1 MRWASFFWKKNAG
14 ECFFA
19 RNYPMS
25 GWHAGVVPS
34 RSYGGAQLFLSGK
47 AVLRH
52 PGNCGRGGIRAFL
65 TLALCAFLVGCAG
78 QTPLPAAPSM
88 PSVPLVSDVQHCL
101 SRAECSTKLSRTLL
115 FVFDYAAA
123 GAPLVQ
129 REGPLLFTPVD
140 APMSDWPPLT
150 IRLAE
155 AEQSAFA
162 FNAQCRAT
170 ACRLTVE
177 QLLQIYHSY
186 LADQPCAFS
195 VAVCSLE

>member
-1 MRWASFFWKKNAG
+1 MEEKRRRAFFRTELSDEW
-14 ECFFA
+14 
-19 RNYPMS
+19 
-25 GWHAGVVPS
+25 VVCGRGPS
-34 RSYGGAQLFLSGK
+34 RSYGVAQLFLSGK
-47 AVLRH
+47 TVLRH
-52 PGNCGRGGIRAFL
+52 SADCRRGGIRAFL
-65 TLALCAFLVGCAG
+65 TLALCAFLVGCTG
-78 QTPLPAAPSM
+78 QATLPAAPST
-88 PSVPLVSDVQHCL
+88 PSVPLVSDAQRCL
-101 SRAECSTKLSRTLL
+101 SRAECTIKLSRTLL

-129 REGPLLFTPVD
+129 REGRLLFTSAD
-140 APMSDWPPLT
+140 ASVTDWPALT

-177 QLLQIYHSY
+177 QLLQIYRSY